1 MNDNKDS
8 LKLSLLNGGT
18 PLIKKKK
25 RSPQKRNT
33 PLSKEYKVFLKQSL
47 TKNDVRKN
55 DVRKNDV
62 RKNDVRKND
71 VRKNDVRKNDVI
83 KVLEKKENIKQNN
96 PTSNVKL
103 QNKKVK
109 IVRVNKNQDNNFVK
123 IVSNKDINKSKNKFT
138 KKSQEKKNK
147 RNSKRKKIHRKITKV
162 KTLSFKCNDNKL
174 NIKNLMQE
182 TQKKSTEEIKAELKK
197 KGIEIKSNKNKL
209 LKDLYLFTSCNN
221 INIVKE

>member
-33 PLSKEYKVFLKQSL
+33 PLSKEYKVFLKKSL

-62 RKNDVRKND
+62 N
-71 VRKNDVRKNDVI
+71 
-83 KVLEKKENIKQNN
+83 KVLEKKENIKQIN
-96 PTSNVKL
+96 PTSNPKL
-103 QNKKVK
+103 QNKKHVK

>member
-33 PLSKEYKVFLKQSL
+33 PLSKEYKVFLKKSL

-55 DVRKNDV
+55 DVKKNDV
-62 RKNDVRKND
+62 KKNDVK
-71 VRKNDVRKNDVI
+71 KNDVRKNDVI

-103 QNKKVK
+103 QNKKHVK

-123 IVSNKDINKSKNKFT
+123 IISNKDINKRKNKFT

>member
-33 PLSKEYKVFLKQSL
+33 PLSKEYKVFLKKSL

-55 DVRKNDV
+55 DVKKNDV
-62 RKNDVRKND
+62 K
-71 VRKNDVRKNDVI
+71 KNDVRKNDVI

-103 QNKKVK
+103 QNKKHVK

-123 IVSNKDINKSKNKFT
+123 IISNKDINKRKNKFT

>member
-33 PLSKEYKVFLKQSL
+33 PLSKEYKVFLKKSL
-47 TKNDVRKN
+47 TKNDIRKN

-71 VRKNDVRKNDVI
+71 VN
-83 KVLEKKENIKQNN
+83 KVLEKKENIKKNN

-103 QNKKVK
+103 QNKKHVK

>member
-33 PLSKEYKVFLKQSL
+33 PLSKEYKVFLKKSL

-62 RKNDVRKND
+62 RKNDVN
-71 VRKNDVRKNDVI
+71 
-83 KVLEKKENIKQNN
+83 KVLEKKENIKQIN
-96 PTSNVKL
+96 PTSNPKL
-103 QNKKVK
+103 QNKKHVK